1 MILEHDSLVCMIQLH
16 VLLAVRRAIAPHR
29 ILEVFLTGHFSLLV
43 GPLLAHQRR
52 LDQLGLGSLHRLA
65 LAKTGRYA
73 RS

>member
-1 MILEHDSLVCMIQLH
+1 MILEHDSLVCMVQLH
-16 VLLAVRRAIAPHR
+16 VLLTVRRVIAPHR
-29 ILEVFLTGHFSLLV
+29 ILVVFLAGYFSLLV

-52 LDQLGLGSLHRLA
+52 LDQLGLGSLHRLD